1 MALLFHPADDG
12 LLQDADRQVKFA
24 KATLEVASAVLHVW
38 PSVDLSSVE
47 RIQPPSSIASAA
59 AGHRCARWA

>member
-1 MALLFHPADDG
+1 MALLLHPSDDG

-24 KATLEVASAVLHVW
+24 KATLKVASAVHHLR

-47 RIQPPSSIASAA
+47 RIQPPPSLSSAV
-59 AGHRCARWA
+59 AGHRWAR